1 MVSMICLQDTL
12 ICFLCLLTLFSD
24 DFWNTNDAQVIC
36 RMLGFDPTFSVATV
50 RSTFG
55 TVSNDFIM
63 DNVECEGNETNILLC
78 THTKNE
84 NCWINEG
91 AGVICEAPGE
101 DLLISTF

>member
-1 MVSMICLQDTL
+1 
-12 ICFLCLLTLFSD
+12 
-24 DFWNTNDAQVIC
+24 
-36 RMLGFDPTFSVATV
+36 MLGFDPTSSVATWN
-50 RSTFG
+50 SAFG
-55 TVSNDFIM
+55 EVSEDFIL
-63 DNVECEGNETNILLC
+63 DDVVCEGNETNILLC